1 VRYRIDTQIMKV
13 SSRQILLLSSTIIAI
28 LSATICTTTAFI
40 PSYNTRSSSLAIIK
54 PSTLKETILQQ
65 ESGERS
71 SSYQEGRGRGRG
83 DGYGRGRGRGGPGGR
98 GGRGT
103 IFALIYIETERKCA
117 QCALKSHFSILDVSH
132 QLYYIQI

>member
-1 VRYRIDTQIMKV
+1 MKV

-28 LSATICTTTAFI
+28 LSTICTVTTDAFI
-40 PSYNTRSSSLAIIK
+40 PSYNTRSNLAIIK
-54 PSTLKETILQQ
+54 PTSTLKETILQQ

-71 SSYQEGRGRGRG
+71 SSYQGRGGGRG

-103 IFALIYIETERKCA
+103 I
-117 QCALKSHFSILDVSH
+117 
-132 QLYYIQI
+132 

>member
-1 VRYRIDTQIMKV
+1 MKV

-54 PSTLKETILQQ
+54 PSTLKVETILQQ

-71 SSYQEGRGRGRG
+71 SSSYQEGRGRGRG
-83 DGYGRGRGRGGPGGR
+83 GDGGYGRGRGRGGPGGR

-103 IFALIYIETERKCA
+103 I
-117 QCALKSHFSILDVSH
+117 
-132 QLYYIQI
+132 LYLCFWENVHMMCIKISSLNT

>member
-1 VRYRIDTQIMKV
+1 LANKQNNTHTHHTKMKV

-28 LSATICTTTAFI
+28 LSATICTLTTAFI
-40 PSYNTRSSSLAIIK
+40 PSYNTRSNLAIIK
-54 PSTLKETILQQ
+54 PSSTLKETILQQ

-83 DGYGRGRGRGGPGGR
+83 EYGRGRGRGGPGGR

-103 IFALIYIETERKCA
+103 IFCIFL
-117 QCALKSHFSILDVSH
+117 
-132 QLYYIQI
+132 

>member
-1 VRYRIDTQIMKV
+1 MKV
-13 SSRQILLLSSTIIAI
+13 SNRQILLLSSTIIAI
-28 LSATICTTTAFI
+28 LSTICTLTTDAFI

-54 PSTLKETILQQ
+54 PSTLKVETILQQ
-65 ESGERS
+65 ESGERSS

-103 IFALIYIETERKCA
+103 KIFVYCFDISYLEYECA
-117 QCALKSHFSILDVSH
+117 
-132 QLYYIQI
+132 

>member
-1 VRYRIDTQIMKV
+1 MKV

-28 LSATICTTTAFI
+28 LSTICTLTTDAFI

-54 PSTLKETILQQ
+54 PSSTLKETILQQ

-71 SSYQEGRGRGRG
+71 SSSYQGRGGGRG

-103 IFALIYIETERKCA
+103 IYFVL
-117 QCALKSHFSILDVSH
+117 
-132 QLYYIQI
+132 

>member
-1 VRYRIDTQIMKV
+1 MKV

-40 PSYNTRSSSLAIIK
+40 PSYNTRSSLAIIK

-71 SSYQEGRGRGRG
+71 SSYEGRGGRG
-83 DGYGRGRGRGGPGGR
+83 EYGRGRGRGGPGGR

-103 IFALIYIETERKCA
+103 N
-117 QCALKSHFSILDVSH
+117 IL
-132 QLYYIQI
+132 L